1 MKGNGGF
8 TLIEVIASLTILAML
23 GAVAGLFI
31 VSGVNSFVIARQ
43 NNEYFQKIN
52 LAMTRLSR
60 EMAFLTDIDEISATS
75 IKYKRGTDL
84 FSISKVGADLVKI
97 NNSQTLPD
105 ADTGFTLINGTTGFV
120 LTYKKSD
127 GVTDWEITDNINE
140 LYRIGI
146 QINCAINNVSKSFII
161 TINPLY
167 NNTYNGP
174 V

>member
-60 EMAFLTDIDEISATS
+60 EMTFLTDIDEISSTS
-75 IKYKRGTDL
+75 IKYKRGTEL
-84 FSISKVGADLVKI
+84 FSISKVGADSVKI

-105 ADTGFTLINGTTGFV
+105 ADTGFTLVDGITGFV

-127 GVTDWEITDNINE
+127 GVTDWETTDNINE

-146 QINCAINNVSKSFII
+146 QINCAINTVSKSFII